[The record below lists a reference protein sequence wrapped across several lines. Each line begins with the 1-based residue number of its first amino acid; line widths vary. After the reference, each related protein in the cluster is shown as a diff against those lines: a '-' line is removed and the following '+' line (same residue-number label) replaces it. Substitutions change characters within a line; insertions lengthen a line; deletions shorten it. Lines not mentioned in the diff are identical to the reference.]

1 MLTPRERTDSL
12 RNCFPGEQDGAKQMM
27 QICILVEQGTRKGDR
42 SRPVTGEHESFGWVA
57 TQGRGLTQGKGAGKA
72 FQGGR

>member
-42 SRPVTGEHESFGWVA
+42 SRPVTGEHESFG
-57 TQGRGLTQGKGAGKA
+57 GLPPKGGA
-72 FQGGR
+72 